1 MWVRKKYEKVY
12 MVIVKL
18 LFCLYFVW
26 WRFFIYVINGEIVWI
41 KKKLICFFMIFVKR
55 LFLFKLIVFWLIKK
69 YIRY

>member
-12 MVIVKL
+12 MVIEKL